1 MSIPSYRSVE
11 PLYIIILH
19 NNTQAESQ
27 FRAWIRNNKI
37 DHAVVNGHKLMLHH
51 QQALDRFMVTWRN
64 NHNSIWILFKTHS
77 VHFKIS
83 KKKDIG
89 AQIFSIKKA
98 RIFSYTILNW
108 PRYPE

>member
-51 QQALDRFMVTWRN
+51 QQALDRFMVTWHN
-64 NHNSIWILFKTHS
+64 NWEQIVIWDTWNRRHIHC
-77 VHFKIS
+77 V
-83 KKKDIG
+83 
-89 AQIFSIKKA
+89 
-98 RIFSYTILNW
+98 
-108 PRYPE
+108 